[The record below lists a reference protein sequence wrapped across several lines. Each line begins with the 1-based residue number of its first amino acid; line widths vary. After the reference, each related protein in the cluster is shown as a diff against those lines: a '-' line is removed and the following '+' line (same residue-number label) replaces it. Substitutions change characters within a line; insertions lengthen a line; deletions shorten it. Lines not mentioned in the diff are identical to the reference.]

1 MKASGWSQAEV
12 ARRLQITPGAVSQ
25 FCSGKILPKAGT
37 LNLFKYVLAKFNPAA
52 VQAYENS
59 LSKSEASWKHEI
71 VDALERLPEKQRRLA
86 LKPIKEIINAMAE
99 SLPGTS

>member
-52 VQAYENS
+52 IQAYEKA
-59 LSKSEASWKHEI
+59 LSKSEAPWKQEI
-71 VDALERLPEKQRRLA
+71 VEMLDRLTEKDRQLV
-86 LKPIKEIINAMAE
+86 LKPIIELLKIVAALRRK
-99 SLPGTS
+99 S